1 MDGERTIATK
11 TRPRKRARHCR
22 STAEVA
28 PAAEMRTAAEMPT
41 TMAAT
46 VKMSSAAVTTSTVAP
61 AMTTTAMAPATTFR
75 SGIARGRQR
84 GRKNKDGNSN
94 LEF

>member
-1 MDGERTIATK
+1 MDGERTIAAK
-11 TRPRKRARHCR
+11 ARPRKRARHRR

-28 PAAEMRTAAEMPT
+28 PSAAEMRTAAEMPA

-46 VKMSSAAVTTSTVAP
+46 VKMPSTAVTTTMATSTVAP
-61 AMTTTAMAPATTFR
+61 AATFR
-75 SGIARGRQR
+75 SSIARGRQR

-94 LEF
+94 FEF